1 MELKRYVQIRKE
13 VFEVEEVI
21 FNTDN
26 YVQFKAVNENHK
38 RTIYKGDGYKT
49 SDSILDLVEVGDL
62 VELDNEW
69 EILKI
74 LRFSKNNNIVCMV
87 YTSSSTEEYE
97 FYDYRNKRITAI
109 YKLQPNGDYKKYE
122 VKEWKSM

>member
-13 VFEVEEVI
+13 IFEVEEVI

-49 SDSILDLVEVGDL
+49 SDKILDLVEVGDL
-62 VELDNEW
+62 VGYIFW
-69 EILKI
+69 G
-74 LRFSKNNNIVCMV
+74 
-87 YTSSSTEEYE
+87 EEYE
-97 FYDYRNKRITAI
+97 HIEKMIDTQHIEYELKYNDIRYKITAI

-122 VKEWKSM
+122 VSK